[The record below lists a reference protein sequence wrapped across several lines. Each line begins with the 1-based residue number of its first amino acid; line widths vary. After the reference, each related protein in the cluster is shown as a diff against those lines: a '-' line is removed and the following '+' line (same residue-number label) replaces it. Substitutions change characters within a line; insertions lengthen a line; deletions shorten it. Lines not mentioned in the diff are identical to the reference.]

1 VNAELLNGIEILAAV
16 VKANPSMMM
25 MAKEQQIFPEVE
37 RTVVALIGNATST
50 GESLLAYEKFGS
62 LVPDWK
68 FLFASEKG
76 SAPGF
81 AVNRNFSDGSVV
93 RGLFSTER
101 AVVLDQGIHRDMLS
115 KHEATFPIDHS
126 IALDTQALSYLLP
139 YLNGKTTNLPKDFYE
154 IFSFISQDEVFVDPV
169 PYLTENLP
177 NILIDKNI
185 PQITDRLGAYEVLRT
200 IDAKHFR
207 ETQEVRSKISQNERN
222 SNVDKFVRKMIQD
235 ASEPKL
241 MSAVL
246 RRYTLL
252 YCLLLK
258 MSTIQLG
265 SQGRS
270 SDSKLHELVEFMDS
284 QLHTVFAREI
294 VVAAEYF
301 SKGQDLTFFGKI
313 QKRPPDELS
322 DLIKQL
328 KNMAWDFWHIR
339 YIEEAATN
347 ESPRPDT
354 APIQPRYF
362 FPALLTCDK
371 KFIEIIDLYPLK
383 SCAYQKGSRSP
394 IPFAAKDW
402 IAALSGSPGTEAA
415 IMEKYFSREAIHRRD
430 TKREGVDTKLPALV
444 NTLEEE
450 FAKAARAGK

>member
-1 VNAELLNGIEILAAV
+1 MNPELLNGIEILAAV
-16 VKANPSMMM
+16 VKANPSMIS
-25 MAKEQQIFPEVE
+25 MAKQQKIFPEIE
-37 RTVVALIGNATST
+37 RTVVALIANAAST

-101 AVVLDQGIHRDMLS
+101 AVVLDSGIHRDMLS
-115 KHEATFPIDHS
+115 KREAIFPIDHS

-139 YLNGKTTNLPKDFYE
+139 YLNGKTTNLPKDFHE

-177 NILIDKNI
+177 NILIEKNVR
-185 PQITDRLGAYEVLRT
+185 QITDRLAAYEILRT
-200 IDAKHFR
+200 IDANHFR
-207 ETQEVRSKISQNERN
+207 ETQEIRSKISLSERN
-222 SNVDKFVRKMIQD
+222 SNVEKFVRKMIND
-235 ASEPKL
+235 ASDPKL

-246 RRYTLL
+246 RRHTLL

-270 SDSKLHELVEFMDS
+270 TDSKLHELVEFMDS

-301 SKGQDLTFFGKI
+301 SKGQNLTFFGKI
-313 QKRPPDELS
+313 HKRPANEVS
-322 DLIKQL
+322 DLIAQL

-347 ESPRPDT
+347 ENPRPDT
-354 APIQPRYF
+354 APTQPRYF

-383 SCAYQKGSRSP
+383 SCAYQKGSSNP

-402 IAALSGSPGTEAA
+402 IAILSGSPNAEVAM
-415 IMEKYFSREAIHRRD
+415 MERYFSREAIHRRD
-430 TKREGVDTKLPALV
+430 KEREDVDTVLPALV
-444 NTLEEE
+444 NKLEEE
-450 FAKAARAGK
+450 FAKAARTGQ